1 MSDYCKYLPVNQDDE
16 AWGLTILNA
25 GYTHILKSSSY
36 PSREHP
42 KSYYFTWK
50 NGRVLHEYQIIY
62 ITQGEG
68 VFESE
73 NCKLTRVKEGSVII
87 LFPNERHRYKPDPDT
102 GWHEYWIGLNGPIID
117 NLIANKFFSVQ
128 KPVLDIGLKDSVF
141 NLFTDIIEKTKSER
155 PGYQPL
161 IAGAT
166 LHLLGILHSELT
178 QASFEGESNIQ
189 LIIEKARFL
198 LRDHM
203 NQNSPPEDIARELQV
218 GYSWFRK
225 QFKKYTGLAPNQYL
239 IQLKIQHS
247 KELLLSP
254 ENSVKSVAYLLNFD
268 SVPYFSKLFK
278 IKTGLTPQEYR
289 NIALKKY
296 DK

>member
-1 MSDYCKYLPVNQDDE
+1 MINYCKYLPVNQDDE

-25 GYTHILKSSSY
+25 GYTHINKSSTY
-36 PSREHP
+36 PSKDHP
-42 KSYYFTWK
+42 SSYYFTWK

-73 NCKLTRVKEGSVII
+73 HCKLTRVKEGNIII
-87 LFPNERHRYKPDPDT
+87 LFPNERHRYKPDAGT
-102 GWHEYWIGLNGPIID
+102 GWHEHWIGLKGQIID
-117 NLIANKFFSVQ
+117 NFIANKFFSLQ
-128 KPVLDIGLKDSVF
+128 KPVLDIGIKEAIY
-141 NLFTDIIEKTKSER
+141 NLFLDIIEKTKSER

-161 IAGAT
+161 ISGAAV
-166 LHLLGILHSELT
+166 HLLGSIYAELT
-178 QASFEGESNIQ
+178 QAFFEGESYIQ

-198 LRDHM
+198 MRDHM
-203 NQNSPPEDIARELQV
+203 NQNATPEDIANELQV

-254 ENSVKSVAYLLNFD
+254 ENSVKSVAYLLNFE

-289 NIALKKY
+289 NIGLKKY
-296 DK
+296 DN